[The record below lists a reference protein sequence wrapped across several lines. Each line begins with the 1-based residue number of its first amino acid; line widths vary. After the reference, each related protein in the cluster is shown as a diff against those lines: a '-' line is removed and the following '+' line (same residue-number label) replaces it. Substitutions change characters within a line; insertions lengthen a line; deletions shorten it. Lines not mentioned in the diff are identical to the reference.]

1 MKLTEIVKKQILKE
15 EVDVNDVDKVIS
27 VLYKNLKKFSKEQA
41 RIVEKFSKKYGDEYL
56 GEDIYERLVGSSISR
71 SKAPLRAFIGD
82 L

>member
-15 EVDVNDVDKVIS
+15 EVDVDKVIS

-41 RIVEKFSKKYGDEYL
+41 RVIEKFSKGNEDL
-56 GEDIYERLVGSSISR
+56 SEDIYERLINSR
-71 SKAPLRAFIGD
+71 ITRMKAPFRAFIGQ